1 MLKKL
6 IILLFAIAPLAAF
19 AQEKI
24 AYINTQEIFSLMPEL
39 KGIESQMATKQEEVQ
54 KNAQA
59 LETEYNKKM
68 EEFSKV
74 ANPSDA
80 VRQDQQ
86 KQLAQIQERY
96 QLFVQN
102 SQKEAQEMQQKLIAP
117 VHKKIA
123 DAIKAVGDEKGFTY
137 ILDLA
142 AGAIVYQSDKSTNA
156 TPLVKAKLG
165 IK

>member
-6 IILLFAIAPLAAF
+6 IILLFASAPLAAF

-24 AYINTQEIFSLMPEL
+24 AFINTQEIFSVMPEL
-39 KGIESQMATKQEEVQ
+39 KGIESQMATKQQEVQ

-59 LETEYNKKM
+59 LETEYNKKI

-74 ANPSDA
+74 TNATDA
-80 VRQDQQ
+80 VKQDQQ

-96 QLFVQN
+96 QVFVQN

-123 DAIKAVGDEKGFTY
+123 DAIKAVGDEKGFIY

-142 AGAIVYQSDKSTNA
+142 AGAIVYQSDKATNA